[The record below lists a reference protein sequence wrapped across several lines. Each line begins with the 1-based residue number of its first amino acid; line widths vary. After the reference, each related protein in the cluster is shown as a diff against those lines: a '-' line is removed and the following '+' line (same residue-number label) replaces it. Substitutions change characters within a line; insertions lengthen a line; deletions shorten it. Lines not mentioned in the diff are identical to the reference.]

1 MDPVLLEAVAEARR
15 ARGTVMLAAGGGEA
29 RWCAVCAAVD
39 GRVELRVGE
48 PVSGWLRRKGRAQE
62 EWLADHGFVHVIDA
76 WALPASDPT
85 DEAGAAALAEALEHG
100 LGVER
105 GEPLH
110 RVLIH
115 PGRLTEDLPPADA
128 PHGDHIAGALRDLAT
143 AGRGRVDFSG
153 GRPARLWAIVW
164 VLDDER
170 ALLVESELAGDPG
183 SSDEWREPLSLD
195 GAGSAARELA
205 GRIGAPAEPLFIAFI
220 DRGADG

>member
-1 MDPVLLEAVAEARR
+1 VDPALLEAVAEARR
-15 ARGTVMLAAGGGEA
+15 TRGTVMLAADSGEK

-48 PVSGWLRRKGRAQE
+48 PAGGWLRRKGRAQE
-62 EWLADHGFVHVIDA
+62 EWLAEHGFVHVIDA
-76 WALPASDPT
+76 WSLPASDRT
-85 DEAGAAALAEALEHG
+85 DEAYASALAEALEQG

-115 PGRLTEDLPPADA
+115 PGRLTEDVPRGEA
-128 PHGDHIAGALRDLAT
+128 PHVDHIAGALRDLAT

-153 GRPARLWAIVW
+153 GRPAQLWAIVW
-164 VLDDER
+164 VLADER

-195 GAGSAARELA
+195 GADAAARELA
-205 GRIGAPAEPLFIAFI
+205 RRIPTPAEPLFVSFI
-220 DRGADG
+220 DRDAED